1 MEPCDPGLD
10 PGELGGVGEGVLA
23 VDKAEPLTAATRWH
37 SHQVSLPLPMGEEVW

>member
-1 MEPCDPGLD
+1 MEPYDPGPG

-23 VDKAEPLTAATRWH
+23 IDRAEPLTAATRWH